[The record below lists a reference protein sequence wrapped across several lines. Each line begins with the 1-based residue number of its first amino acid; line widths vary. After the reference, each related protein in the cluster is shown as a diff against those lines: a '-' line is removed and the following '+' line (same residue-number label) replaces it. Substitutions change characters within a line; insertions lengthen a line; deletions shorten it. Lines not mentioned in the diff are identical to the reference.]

1 MPHHHTAAG
10 KLRKMNGLLKR
21 LLAQGLVLNER
32 VLAVADNA
40 FDWLF
45 LREILIKSG
54 LTPFNVIY
62 KGDPMSVRY
71 YALPET
77 QIELA
82 DGSVMPVE
90 RKQHALPL
98 LLVPPLGVTTET
110 FDLLPQRSL
119 VRYLAARGFR
129 TYLIDWGTPQRRHA
143 HLGMKDYA
151 GDMMGEAI
159 AAVRAHSG
167 SKDISLMGWCMG
179 GLLCLLH
186 SGLSHDRNIRNLVT
200 VASPID
206 LRGGGIVARAASAL
220 NTPARLIRKFTS
232 FRLHNLA
239 PIRLHAPGWLTTLA
253 FKLTDPLSSITTY
266 WDLITRLWDREFVES
281 YSTTSDYLNHML
293 DYPGGVIQDMVV
305 KVAVD
310 NSLAAGRVPFGDQV
324 AQLDRIKAALLV
336 YAGAGD
342 NLVPPEIARKIIDI
356 VAAKDKEF
364 RIAPGGHMGVILG
377 GKAQREVWAGA
388 ADWLAPR
395 SRSRS
400 RAPAKPS
407 QADADLRAAR
417 RLRDAENPML

>member
-1 MPHHHTAAG
+1 
-10 KLRKMNGLLKR
+10 MNGLLKR
-21 LLAQGLVLNER
+21 LLNRGLALNER
-32 VLAVADNA
+32 TLAVADNA

-54 LTPFNVIY
+54 LTPFNIVY
-62 KGDPMSVRY
+62 EGDPMSVRY
-71 YALPET
+71 YALPES

-82 DGSVMPVE
+82 DGSVMPVQ

-129 TYLIDWGTPQRRHA
+129 TYLVDWGTPERRHA

-151 GDMMGEAI
+151 DTMMGEAI
-159 AAVRAHSG
+159 AAVREHSG
-167 SKDISLMGWCMG
+167 VKDISLMGWCMG

-186 SGLSHDRNIRNLVT
+186 AGLSHDRHIRNLVT

-220 NTPARLIRKFTS
+220 NTPARLIRKFTG

-239 PIRLHAPGWLTTLA
+239 PIKLHAPGWLTTLA
-253 FKLTDPLSSITTY
+253 FKLTDPLKSVTTY

-281 YSTTSDYLNHML
+281 YSTTSDYLNNML

-305 KVAVD
+305 KMAVD
-310 NSLAAGRVPFGDQV
+310 NSLAAGRVEFGGTV
-324 AQLDRIKAALLV
+324 AELDRIKAALLV
-336 YAGAGD
+336 YAGASD
-342 NLVPPEIARKIIDI
+342 SLVPADIAHQIVDI
-356 VAAKDKEF
+356 VASKDKEF
-364 RIAPGGHMGVILG
+364 RIAPGGHMGVMLG
-377 GKAQREVWAGA
+377 GKAQKEVWAGS
-388 ADWLAPR
+388 ADWLAKR
-395 SRSRS
+395 SRSRV

-417 RLRDAENPML
+417 QLRDAEDPML